1 MGTNQSQ
8 NQGLKPNAKTNTS
21 TRTKTL
27 VVEKPVPVPRIKLE
41 QTSEALKGYTQSF
54 EIKIKNN

>member
-1 MGTNQSQ
+1 M
-8 NQGLKPNAKTNTS
+8 LKPTPAL
-21 TRTKTL
+21 RTKTL

>member
-8 NQGLKPNAKTNTS
+8 SQGLK
-21 TRTKTL
+21 
-27 VVEKPVPVPRIKLE
+27 EKPVPAPSIIFD
-41 QTSEALKGYTQSF
+41 QTSKALKGYTQSF